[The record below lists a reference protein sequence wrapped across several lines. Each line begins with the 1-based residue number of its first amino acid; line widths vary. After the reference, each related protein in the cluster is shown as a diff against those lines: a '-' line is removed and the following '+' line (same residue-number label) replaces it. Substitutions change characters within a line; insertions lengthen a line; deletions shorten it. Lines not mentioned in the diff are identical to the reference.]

1 MRALRNAVTGLTL
14 LSTLAL
20 VGCGTGS
27 GSSDPSAAVKTEGPV
42 SSVSLK
48 SPAIKD
54 AAGVPTIPAVY
65 TCDGSDTPPPL
76 EWGSVPART
85 GELVLFV
92 LGINPIPGTNS
103 TSISVEWAMAG
114 ISPDLHHLDPGQ
126 LPQGAHPGLTTANT
140 QKYSLCPKHG
150 QTKQYVFELYGL
162 PQGDAVPLGFNG
174 VSVLSKLA
182 VTHHESIANVH
193 GNFGAVY
200 KRSSS
205 HG

>member
-1 MRALRNAVTGLTL
+1 MRPLRNAVTGLIL
-14 LSTLAL
+14 LSALAL
-20 VGCGTGS
+20 VGCGAGVS
-27 GSSDPSAAVKTEGPV
+27 NPSAAVKTGGPV
-42 SSVSLK
+42 SSVSFK

-92 LGINPIPGTNS
+92 LGINPIPGTHS
-103 TSISVEWAMAG
+103 MSISVEWAMAG
-114 ISPDLHHLDPGQ
+114 ISPGLHHLDPGQ
-126 LPQGAHPGLTTANT
+126 LPQGAHPGLTTGKT
-140 QKYSLCPKHG
+140 QKYALCPKHG

-182 VTHHESIANVH
+182 VTHDESIANVH

-200 KRSSS
+200 KRS
-205 HG
+205 